1 VLFDGRDMSA
11 WTGAQGWEVRDGYA
25 VCRSE
30 ASTRQCFGDCQL
42 HIEWC
47 SPTPVKGN
55 SQARGNSGVFFMGFY
70 ELQILDS
77 YDNETYVDGQAGRCT
92 SSTRRW

>member
-1 VLFDGRDMSA
+1 MLRRLPVAHRVVLADAG
-11 WTGAQGWEVRDGYA
+11 Q
-25 VCRSE
+25 
-30 ASTRQCFGDCQL
+30 
-42 HIEWC
+42 
-47 SPTPVKGN
+47 GN